1 MENNEQLNRFFED
14 MKAKDSGLAV
24 PPFPTQKPKKLNPWI
39 PIGIAASLTLIGIAV
54 WFEEPVPDPPAE
66 VIIITLQQGEN
77 QQQEITIE
85 ESTYLETWESPT
97 SSLLTEY

>member
-1 MENNEQLNRFFED
+1 MENNDQLNRFFEE
-14 MKAKDSGLAV
+14 MKAKDEGLSI

-39 PIGIAASLTLIGIAV
+39 PVGIAASLTLIGIAV
-54 WFEEPVPDPPAE
+54 WYEKPVPDPPAE

>member
-1 MENNEQLNRFFED
+1 MENNDPLNRFFEE
-14 MKAKDSGLAV
+14 MKAKDEGLSV

-39 PIGIAASLTLIGIAV
+39 PLGIAASLTLIGIAV
-54 WFEEPVPDPPAE
+54 WYEKPVSDPPAE

>member
-1 MENNEQLNRFFED
+1 MENNDQLNRFFEE
-14 MKAKDSGLAV
+14 MKAKDEDLSV

-39 PIGIAASLTLIGIAV
+39 PVGIAASLTFIGVAV
-54 WFEEPVPDPPAE
+54 WYEKPVPDSHAE

-85 ESTYLETWESPT
+85 ESTYLETWVSPT